1 MAQFCKVPAT
11 DYFLG
16 EFTSSSGS
24 EKPRPVVKVY
34 EAIHAVKKD
43 AAEYKV
49 GARFEMSIQITV
61 LFLVPRT

>member
-16 EFTSSSGS
+16 EFTSSSGC
-24 EKPRPVVKVY
+24 EKPRSIVKVY

-43 AAEYKV
+43 AAANKV
-49 GARFEMSIQITV
+49 GARF
-61 LFLVPRT
+61 

>member
-1 MAQFCKVPAT
+1 MELGLIAQFCKVPAT

-24 EKPRPVVKVY
+24 EKPRSVVKVY

-43 AAEYKV
+43 AAANKV
-49 GARFEMSIQITV
+49 GARF
-61 LFLVPRT
+61 